1 MTLVLT
7 VKKYVIWWV
16 HEDNVSIIKVNSRAS
31 YCNKRNN
38 PHIKWSWVLSKNW
51 ACACKGKKKWIQRH
65 HRGLSITKFTWKKIS
80 LELWV
85 INKKILLIHNQSL
98 LNQISYDINH
108 FFLCA
113 ALLDMDANSHNC
125 IASMRLWFKHRGLS
139 LNFSFAKS
147 ASGRNV
153 KSLLCMAW
161 LLQKRLSLRAF
172 R

>member
-1 MTLVLT
+1 MELGT
-7 VKKYVIWWV
+7 VK
-16 HEDNVSIIKVNSRAS
+16 ELGLCLQR
-31 YCNKRNN
+31 
-38 PHIKWSWVLSKNW
+38 
-51 ACACKGKKKWIQRH
+51 KKKWIQRH
-65 HRGLSITKFTWKKIS
+65 HRGLSITKFIWKKIS

-85 INKKILLIHNQSL
+85 INKKILLIHDQSL

-153 KSLLCMAW
+153 KSLLWPGCYRNVFPWELFVSFEGRLFASSKEA
-161 LLQKRLSLRAF
+161 LLCLPFSCKSF
-172 R
+172 I